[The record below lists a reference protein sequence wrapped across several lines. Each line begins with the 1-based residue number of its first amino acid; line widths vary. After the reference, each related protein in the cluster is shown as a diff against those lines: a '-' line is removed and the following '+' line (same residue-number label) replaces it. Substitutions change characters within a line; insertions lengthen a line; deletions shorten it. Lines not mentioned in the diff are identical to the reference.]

1 MTPASLMVRCLR
13 RVTLLALLYLVTAA
27 TAQAAPPDSAPWWT
41 GLPPMKHTTVY
52 GQTLRYYDVGSGP
65 TLVLL
70 HGLGS
75 NAGFDWGAVIPELA
89 KHYRVLAP
97 DQLGFGQSAKP
108 SIAYGVTT
116 WVDMLGGFL
125 RDRDV
130 QEFSLAGESLG
141 GWIAGLYTVRASQA
155 GLPMPTRLILVD
167 AGGHPSMKPIPGKSG
182 GPASWPPLSI
192 AGTRE
197 GLARFVFHDPNKVTA
212 QIAEQAFA
220 MRLAEGSQY
229 TQDSFRQGLGADA
242 SVFLD
247 QAALARLDLPVLVVW
262 GAQDRLVPPANGKDF
277 AAWIPHARLV
287 TIDQAGHAPAVEQ
300 PQRFLEA
307 ALPFLQGR

>member
-1 MTPASLMVRCLR
+1 MMPAPLMARRLRSVVVVVLLCL
-13 RVTLLALLYLVTAA
+13 A
-27 TAQAAPPDSAPWWT
+27 TVANAQARSPEPAPWWT
-41 GLPPMKHTTVY
+41 GLPPMKSTTVY

-108 SIAYGVTT
+108 TIAYGVTT

-130 QEFSLAGESLG
+130 REFSLAGESLG
-141 GWIAGLYTVRASQA
+141 GWIAGLYTVRAGEA
-155 GLPMPTRLILVD
+155 GLPLPSRLILVD
-167 AGGHPSMKPIPGKSG
+167 AGGHPSMKPVPGKSG

-197 GLARFVFHDPNKVTA
+197 GLARFVFHDPAKVTA
-212 QIAEQAFA
+212 QIAERAFA

-229 TQDSFRQGLGADA
+229 TQDSFRQGLGADD

-287 TIDQAGHAPAVEQ
+287 AIDQAGHAPAVEQ

>member
-1 MTPASLMVRCLR
+1 MMPAPLMARCLR
-13 RVTLLALLYLVTAA
+13 SVVVVVLLCLA
-27 TAQAAPPDSAPWWT
+27 TVANAQARSPEPAPWWT
-41 GLPPMKHTTVY
+41 GLPPMKSTTVY

-108 SIAYGVTT
+108 TIAYGVTT

-130 QEFSLAGESLG
+130 REFSLAGESLG
-141 GWIAGLYTVRASQA
+141 GWIAGLYTVRAGEA
-155 GLPMPTRLILVD
+155 GLPVPSRLILVD
-167 AGGHPSMKPIPGKSG
+167 AGGHPSMKPVPGKSG
-182 GPASWPPLSI
+182 GPASWPSLSI

-197 GLARFVFHDPNKVTA
+197 GLARFVFHDPAKVTA

-229 TQDSFRQGLGADA
+229 TQDSFRQGLGADD

-262 GAQDRLVPPANGKDF
+262 GVQDRLVPPANGKDF

-287 TIDQAGHAPAVEQ
+287 AIDQAGHAPAVEQ

-307 ALPFLQGR
+307 ALPFLQER